1 MEIGRQI
8 KKYRTELKLSQEEL
22 ADKIYVTRQTVSNW
36 ENDKNYPDIHSLV
49 LLSSL
54 FGISLDDLVK
64 GDVKEMEEEIKTE
77 DAKKLKRDGWIYFM
91 LLCVTVV
98 SAVPL
103 IVGLWPAG
111 AVVWLAVWGITM
123 LHAHSIEKKKKASVS
138 EMGVCADC
146 RSHSGC
152 CYGRRSVDHE
162 PDRNALSRQRKK
174 ENRCSWQPN
183 RSEASVLFC
192 HGIISAIT
200 GATTPMMN
208 RMAAISEMI
217 LTTGILL
224 SLAASGMALLSDK
237 SSLSSAG
244 RVMPRMIS
252 SALRASFSST

>member
-22 ADKIYVTRQTVSNW
+22 ADKVYVTRQTVSNW

-111 AVVWLAVWGITM
+111 AVVCLAVWGITM
-123 LHAHSIEKKKKASVS
+123 LHAHSIEKKKKAYDIQTYKEIKLFMSGRLLDEIEKLREEGKRPYQKWVFVLIAAAIAAAV
-138 EMGVCADC
+138 MGA
-146 RSHSGC
+146 G
-152 CYGRRSVDHE
+152 
-162 PDRNALSRQRKK
+162 L
-174 ENRCSWQPN
+174 W
-183 RSEASVLFC
+183 
-192 HGIISAIT
+192 I
-200 GATTPMMN
+200 MN
-208 RMAAISEMI
+208 RI
-217 LTTGILL
+217 
-224 SLAASGMALLSDK
+224 GML
-237 SSLSSAG
+237 
-244 RVMPRMIS
+244 
-252 SALRASFSST
+252 

>member
-8 KKYRTELKLSQEEL
+8 KKYRTELKLSQEEM

-123 LHAHSIEKKKKASVS
+123 LHAHSIEKKKKAYDIQTYKEIKLVMS
-138 EMGVCADC
+138 
-146 RSHSGC
+146 
-152 CYGRRSVDHE
+152 GRRLDEIEKLREEGKRPYQKWVF
-162 PDRNALSRQRKK
+162 
-174 ENRCSWQPN
+174 
-183 RSEASVLFC
+183 VL
-192 HGIISAIT
+192 IAAAIAAAVM
-200 GATTPMMN
+200 GAGLWIMN
-208 RMAAISEMI
+208 RI
-217 LTTGILL
+217 
-224 SLAASGMALLSDK
+224 GML
-237 SSLSSAG
+237 
-244 RVMPRMIS
+244 
-252 SALRASFSST
+252 

>member
-54 FGISLDDLVK
+54 FGISLDNLVK

-123 LHAHSIEKKKKASVS
+123 LHAHSIEKKKAYDIQTYKEIKLFMS
-138 EMGVCADC
+138 
-146 RSHSGC
+146 
-152 CYGRRSVDHE
+152 GRRLDEIEKLREEGKRPYQKWVF
-162 PDRNALSRQRKK
+162 
-174 ENRCSWQPN
+174 
-183 RSEASVLFC
+183 VL
-192 HGIISAIT
+192 IAAAIAAAVM
-200 GATTPMMN
+200 GAGLWIMN
-208 RMAAISEMI
+208 RI
-217 LTTGILL
+217 
-224 SLAASGMALLSDK
+224 GML
-237 SSLSSAG
+237 
-244 RVMPRMIS
+244 
-252 SALRASFSST
+252 

>member
-123 LHAHSIEKKKKASVS
+123 LHAHSIEKKKKAYDIQTYKEIKLFMS
-138 EMGVCADC
+138 
-146 RSHSGC
+146 
-152 CYGRRSVDHE
+152 GRRLDEIEKLRDGGKRPYQKWVF
-162 PDRNALSRQRKK
+162 
-174 ENRCSWQPN
+174 
-183 RSEASVLFC
+183 VL
-192 HGIISAIT
+192 IAAAIAAAVM
-200 GATTPMMN
+200 GAGLWIMN
-208 RMAAISEMI
+208 RI
-217 LTTGILL
+217 
-224 SLAASGMALLSDK
+224 GML
-237 SSLSSAG
+237 
-244 RVMPRMIS
+244 
-252 SALRASFSST
+252 

>member
-123 LHAHSIEKKKKASVS
+123 LHAHSIEKKKKAYDIQTYKEIKLFMS
-138 EMGVCADC
+138 
-146 RSHSGC
+146 
-152 CYGRRSVDHE
+152 GRRLDEIEKLREGGKRPYQKWVF
-162 PDRNALSRQRKK
+162 
-174 ENRCSWQPN
+174 
-183 RSEASVLFC
+183 VL
-192 HGIISAIT
+192 IAAAIAAAVM
-200 GATTPMMN
+200 GAGLWIMN
-208 RMAAISEMI
+208 RI
-217 LTTGILL
+217 
-224 SLAASGMALLSDK
+224 GML
-237 SSLSSAG
+237 
-244 RVMPRMIS
+244 
-252 SALRASFSST
+252 

>member
-123 LHAHSIEKKKKASVS
+123 LHAHSIEKKKAYDIQTYKEIKLFMS
-138 EMGVCADC
+138 
-146 RSHSGC
+146 
-152 CYGRRSVDHE
+152 GRRLDEIEKLREEGKRAYQKWVF
-162 PDRNALSRQRKK
+162 
-174 ENRCSWQPN
+174 
-183 RSEASVLFC
+183 VL
-192 HGIISAIT
+192 IAAVIAAAVM
-200 GATTPMMN
+200 GAGLWIMN
-208 RMAAISEMI
+208 RI
-217 LTTGILL
+217 
-224 SLAASGMALLSDK
+224 GML
-237 SSLSSAG
+237 
-244 RVMPRMIS
+244 
-252 SALRASFSST
+252 

>member
-49 LLSSL
+49 LLSSH

-123 LHAHSIEKKKKASVS
+123 LHAHSIEKKKKAYDIQTYKEIKLFMS
-138 EMGVCADC
+138 
-146 RSHSGC
+146 
-152 CYGRRSVDHE
+152 GRRLDE
-162 PDRNALSRQRKK
+162 IEK
-174 ENRCSWQPN
+174 
-183 RSEASVLFC
+183 
-192 HGIISAIT
+192 
-200 GATTPMMN
+200 
-208 RMAAISEMI
+208 
-217 LTTGILL
+217 
-224 SLAASGMALLSDK
+224 
-237 SSLSSAG
+237 
-244 RVMPRMIS
+244 
-252 SALRASFSST
+252 LREEGKRPYQK

>member
-123 LHAHSIEKKKKASVS
+123 LHAHSIEKKKAYDIQTYKEIKLFMS
-138 EMGVCADC
+138 
-146 RSHSGC
+146 
-152 CYGRRSVDHE
+152 GRRLDEIEKLREEGKRPYQKWVF
-162 PDRNALSRQRKK
+162 
-174 ENRCSWQPN
+174 
-183 RSEASVLFC
+183 VL
-192 HGIISAIT
+192 IAAAIAAAVM
-200 GATTPMMN
+200 GAGLWIMN
-208 RMAAISEMI
+208 RI
-217 LTTGILL
+217 
-224 SLAASGMALLSDK
+224 GML
-237 SSLSSAG
+237 
-244 RVMPRMIS
+244 
-252 SALRASFSST
+252 

>member
-22 ADKIYVTRQTVSNW
+22 SDKVYVTRQTVSNW

-77 DAKKLKRDGWIYFM
+77 DAKMLKRDGRIYFM

-123 LHAHSIEKKKKASVS
+123 LHAHSIEKKKKAYDIQTYKEIKLFMS
-138 EMGVCADC
+138 
-146 RSHSGC
+146 
-152 CYGRRSVDHE
+152 GRRLDEIEKLREEGKRPYQKWVF
-162 PDRNALSRQRKK
+162 
-174 ENRCSWQPN
+174 
-183 RSEASVLFC
+183 VL
-192 HGIISAIT
+192 IAAAIAAAVM
-200 GATTPMMN
+200 GAGLWIMN
-208 RMAAISEMI
+208 RI
-217 LTTGILL
+217 
-224 SLAASGMALLSDK
+224 GML
-237 SSLSSAG
+237 
-244 RVMPRMIS
+244 
-252 SALRASFSST
+252 

>member
-22 ADKIYVTRQTVSNW
+22 ADKVYVTRQTVSNW

-54 FGISLDDLVK
+54 FGISQ
-64 GDVKEMEEEIKTE
+64 EMEEEIKTE

-123 LHAHSIEKKKKASVS
+123 LHAHSIEKKKKAYDIQTYKEIKLFMSGRLLDEIEKLREEGKRPYQKWVFVLIAAAIAAAV
-138 EMGVCADC
+138 MGA
-146 RSHSGC
+146 G
-152 CYGRRSVDHE
+152 
-162 PDRNALSRQRKK
+162 L
-174 ENRCSWQPN
+174 W
-183 RSEASVLFC
+183 
-192 HGIISAIT
+192 I
-200 GATTPMMN
+200 MN
-208 RMAAISEMI
+208 RI
-217 LTTGILL
+217 
-224 SLAASGMALLSDK
+224 GML
-237 SSLSSAG
+237 
-244 RVMPRMIS
+244 
-252 SALRASFSST
+252 

>member
-22 ADKIYVTRQTVSNW
+22 ADKVYVIRQTVSNW

-77 DAKKLKRDGWIYFM
+77 GAKMLKRDGRIYFM

-123 LHAHSIEKKKKASVS
+123 LHAHSIEKKKKAYDIQTYKEIKLFMS
-138 EMGVCADC
+138 
-146 RSHSGC
+146 
-152 CYGRRSVDHE
+152 GRRLDEIEKLREEGKRPYQKWVF
-162 PDRNALSRQRKK
+162 
-174 ENRCSWQPN
+174 
-183 RSEASVLFC
+183 VL
-192 HGIISAIT
+192 IAAAIAAAVM
-200 GATTPMMN
+200 GAGLWIMN
-208 RMAAISEMI
+208 RI
-217 LTTGILL
+217 
-224 SLAASGMALLSDK
+224 GML
-237 SSLSSAG
+237 
-244 RVMPRMIS
+244 
-252 SALRASFSST
+252 

>member
-49 LLSSL
+49 LLSFL

-123 LHAHSIEKKKKASVS
+123 LHAHSIEKKKKAYDIQTYKEIKLFMS
-138 EMGVCADC
+138 
-146 RSHSGC
+146 
-152 CYGRRSVDHE
+152 GRRLDEIEKLREEGKRPYQKWVF
-162 PDRNALSRQRKK
+162 
-174 ENRCSWQPN
+174 
-183 RSEASVLFC
+183 VL
-192 HGIISAIT
+192 IAAAIAAAVM
-200 GATTPMMN
+200 GAGLWIMN
-208 RMAAISEMI
+208 RI
-217 LTTGILL
+217 
-224 SLAASGMALLSDK
+224 GML
-237 SSLSSAG
+237 
-244 RVMPRMIS
+244 
-252 SALRASFSST
+252 

>member
-22 ADKIYVTRQTVSNW
+22 ADKVYVTRQTVSNW

-123 LHAHSIEKKKKASVS
+123 LHAHSIEKKKKAYDIQTYKEIKLFMSGRLLDEIEKLREEGKRPYQKWVFVLIAAAIAAAV
-138 EMGVCADC
+138 MGA
-146 RSHSGC
+146 G
-152 CYGRRSVDHE
+152 
-162 PDRNALSRQRKK
+162 L
-174 ENRCSWQPN
+174 W
-183 RSEASVLFC
+183 
-192 HGIISAIT
+192 I
-200 GATTPMMN
+200 MN
-208 RMAAISEMI
+208 RI
-217 LTTGILL
+217 
-224 SLAASGMALLSDK
+224 GML
-237 SSLSSAG
+237 
-244 RVMPRMIS
+244 
-252 SALRASFSST
+252 

>member
-123 LHAHSIEKKKKASVS
+123 LHAHSIEKKKKAYDIQTYKEIKLFMSGRLLDEIEKLREEGKRPYQKWVFVLIAAAIAAAV
-138 EMGVCADC
+138 MGA
-146 RSHSGC
+146 G
-152 CYGRRSVDHE
+152 
-162 PDRNALSRQRKK
+162 L
-174 ENRCSWQPN
+174 W
-183 RSEASVLFC
+183 
-192 HGIISAIT
+192 I
-200 GATTPMMN
+200 MN
-208 RMAAISEMI
+208 RI
-217 LTTGILL
+217 
-224 SLAASGMALLSDK
+224 GML
-237 SSLSSAG
+237 
-244 RVMPRMIS
+244 
-252 SALRASFSST
+252 

>member
-91 LLCVTVV
+91 LLCVIVV

-123 LHAHSIEKKKKASVS
+123 LHAHSIEKKKKAYDIQTYKEIKLFMS
-138 EMGVCADC
+138 
-146 RSHSGC
+146 
-152 CYGRRSVDHE
+152 GRRLDEIEKLREEGKRPYQKWVF
-162 PDRNALSRQRKK
+162 
-174 ENRCSWQPN
+174 
-183 RSEASVLFC
+183 VL
-192 HGIISAIT
+192 IAAAIAAAVM
-200 GATTPMMN
+200 GAGLWIMN
-208 RMAAISEMI
+208 RI
-217 LTTGILL
+217 
-224 SLAASGMALLSDK
+224 GML
-237 SSLSSAG
+237 
-244 RVMPRMIS
+244 
-252 SALRASFSST
+252 

>member
-98 SAVPL
+98 SAVPI

-123 LHAHSIEKKKKASVS
+123 LHAHSIEKKKKAYDIQTYKEIKLFMSDRLLDEIEKLREEGKRPYQKWVFVLIAAAIAAAV
-138 EMGVCADC
+138 MGA
-146 RSHSGC
+146 G
-152 CYGRRSVDHE
+152 
-162 PDRNALSRQRKK
+162 L
-174 ENRCSWQPN
+174 W
-183 RSEASVLFC
+183 
-192 HGIISAIT
+192 I
-200 GATTPMMN
+200 MN
-208 RMAAISEMI
+208 RI
-217 LTTGILL
+217 
-224 SLAASGMALLSDK
+224 GML
-237 SSLSSAG
+237 
-244 RVMPRMIS
+244 
-252 SALRASFSST
+252 

>member
-64 GDVKEMEEEIKTE
+64 GDVKEMEEAIKTE

-123 LHAHSIEKKKKASVS
+123 LHAHSIEKKKKAYDIQTYKEIKLFMS
-138 EMGVCADC
+138 
-146 RSHSGC
+146 
-152 CYGRRSVDHE
+152 GRRLDEIEKLREEGKRPYQKWVF
-162 PDRNALSRQRKK
+162 
-174 ENRCSWQPN
+174 
-183 RSEASVLFC
+183 VL
-192 HGIISAIT
+192 IAAAIAAAVM
-200 GATTPMMN
+200 GAGLWIMN
-208 RMAAISEMI
+208 RI
-217 LTTGILL
+217 
-224 SLAASGMALLSDK
+224 GML
-237 SSLSSAG
+237 
-244 RVMPRMIS
+244 
-252 SALRASFSST
+252 

>member
-123 LHAHSIEKKKKASVS
+123 LHAHSIEKKKAYDIQTYKEIKLFMS
-138 EMGVCADC
+138 
-146 RSHSGC
+146 
-152 CYGRRSVDHE
+152 GRRLDEIEKLREGGKRPYQKWVF
-162 PDRNALSRQRKK
+162 
-174 ENRCSWQPN
+174 
-183 RSEASVLFC
+183 VL
-192 HGIISAIT
+192 IAAAIAAAVM
-200 GATTPMMN
+200 GAGLWIMN
-208 RMAAISEMI
+208 RI
-217 LTTGILL
+217 
-224 SLAASGMALLSDK
+224 GML
-237 SSLSSAG
+237 
-244 RVMPRMIS
+244 
-252 SALRASFSST
+252 

>member
-64 GDVKEMEEEIKTE
+64 GDVKGMEEEIKTE

-123 LHAHSIEKKKKASVS
+123 LHAHSIEKKKKAYDIQTYKEIKLFMS
-138 EMGVCADC
+138 
-146 RSHSGC
+146 
-152 CYGRRSVDHE
+152 GRRLDEIEKLREEGKRPYQKWVF
-162 PDRNALSRQRKK
+162 
-174 ENRCSWQPN
+174 
-183 RSEASVLFC
+183 VL
-192 HGIISAIT
+192 IAAAIAAAVM
-200 GATTPMMN
+200 GAGLWIMN
-208 RMAAISEMI
+208 RI
-217 LTTGILL
+217 
-224 SLAASGMALLSDK
+224 GML
-237 SSLSSAG
+237 
-244 RVMPRMIS
+244 
-252 SALRASFSST
+252 

>member
-1 MEIGRQI
+1 MQTGGRPEWKSAGRS

-123 LHAHSIEKKKKASVS
+123 LHAHSIEKKKKAYDIQTYKEIKLFMS
-138 EMGVCADC
+138 
-146 RSHSGC
+146 
-152 CYGRRSVDHE
+152 GRRLDEIEKLREEGKRPYQKWVF
-162 PDRNALSRQRKK
+162 
-174 ENRCSWQPN
+174 
-183 RSEASVLFC
+183 VL
-192 HGIISAIT
+192 IAAAIAAAVM
-200 GATTPMMN
+200 GAGLWIMN
-208 RMAAISEMI
+208 RI
-217 LTTGILL
+217 
-224 SLAASGMALLSDK
+224 GML
-237 SSLSSAG
+237 
-244 RVMPRMIS
+244 
-252 SALRASFSST
+252 

>member
-1 MEIGRQI
+1 MELGTQI
-8 KKYRTELKLSQEEL
+8 RKYRNERTLSQEAL
-22 ADKIYVTRQTVSNW
+22 AEKVYVSRQTVSNW

-123 LHAHSIEKKKKASVS
+123 LHAHSIEKKKKAYDIQTYKEIKLFMS
-138 EMGVCADC
+138 
-146 RSHSGC
+146 
-152 CYGRRSVDHE
+152 GRRLDEIEKLREEGKRPYQKWVF
-162 PDRNALSRQRKK
+162 
-174 ENRCSWQPN
+174 
-183 RSEASVLFC
+183 VL
-192 HGIISAIT
+192 IAAAIAAAVM
-200 GATTPMMN
+200 GAGLWIMN
-208 RMAAISEMI
+208 RI
-217 LTTGILL
+217 
-224 SLAASGMALLSDK
+224 GML
-237 SSLSSAG
+237 
-244 RVMPRMIS
+244 
-252 SALRASFSST
+252 

>member
-49 LLSSL
+49 LFSSL

-123 LHAHSIEKKKKASVS
+123 LHAHSIEKKKKAYDIQTYKEIKLFMS
-138 EMGVCADC
+138 
-146 RSHSGC
+146 
-152 CYGRRSVDHE
+152 GRRLDEIEKLREEGKRPYQKWVF
-162 PDRNALSRQRKK
+162 
-174 ENRCSWQPN
+174 
-183 RSEASVLFC
+183 VL
-192 HGIISAIT
+192 IAAAIAAAVM
-200 GATTPMMN
+200 GAGLWIMN
-208 RMAAISEMI
+208 RI
-217 LTTGILL
+217 
-224 SLAASGMALLSDK
+224 GML
-237 SSLSSAG
+237 
-244 RVMPRMIS
+244 
-252 SALRASFSST
+252 

>member
-123 LHAHSIEKKKKASVS
+123 LHAHSIEKQKKAYDIQTYKEIKLFMS
-138 EMGVCADC
+138 
-146 RSHSGC
+146 
-152 CYGRRSVDHE
+152 GRRLDEIEKLREEGKRPYQKWVF
-162 PDRNALSRQRKK
+162 
-174 ENRCSWQPN
+174 
-183 RSEASVLFC
+183 VL
-192 HGIISAIT
+192 IAAAIAAAVM
-200 GATTPMMN
+200 GAGLWIMN
-208 RMAAISEMI
+208 RI
-217 LTTGILL
+217 
-224 SLAASGMALLSDK
+224 GML
-237 SSLSSAG
+237 
-244 RVMPRMIS
+244 
-252 SALRASFSST
+252 